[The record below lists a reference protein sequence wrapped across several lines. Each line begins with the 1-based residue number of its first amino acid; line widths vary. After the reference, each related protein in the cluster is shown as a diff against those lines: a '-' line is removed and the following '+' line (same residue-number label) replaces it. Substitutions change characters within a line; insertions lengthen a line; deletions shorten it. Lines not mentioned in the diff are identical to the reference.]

1 MSVSYNKSKYNFNLS
16 EENRYE
22 KLLKIDK
29 KILFYKNFLI
39 CKNYQNKYEIFIF
52 LFKLI
57 KNNLYLYKLNNGEQE
72 LINIFQVN
80 CDLNLIVNNIKIDP
94 EWNTLSIPDGDSV
107 IIYSIDDL
115 LNNKF
120 EIKNLKLN
128 LSYENLIDNNY
139 STYIFNDNIIR
150 IFKFDNKIKKL
161 EFFNNN
167 ETRTINFIKDDFEKL
182 YFSNNGKFILF
193 QQNNNLKILNL
204 LNEKSFSFKNLKGDN
219 IESKWLISN
228 DGNIIICKKKLEI
241 KIMILLDNNIISNK
255 VKILENDIVM
265 LKENIFNNKI
275 LNSII
280 IFNKINSEI
289 RIYNIYDLKILKFNK
304 INYNLGN
311 FNKLSTNGDFFIFKD
326 SKNINIINIK
336 QIINLNFLKYETEM
350 ILQSINL
357 DNKIMNEIN
366 LENNSFSKN
375 IKLTNNTKKIFLK
388 ILKTNNIKIDSYE
401 YLNLPIIED
410 YNDYDSIDL
419 YFKFIDNV
427 DNIKLLLDRILNDE
441 LFQTKIKILIK
452 VFIEISKN
460 IYYNCISN
468 NSIINSKKYIEL
480 VLLSL
485 FIYLEDK
492 LENKDSIKKDINNF
506 LVFNNL

>member
-29 KILFYKNFLI
+29 KMLFYKNFLI
-39 CKNYQNKYEIFIF
+39 CKNYNNKYEIFIF
-52 LFKLI
+52 VFKLI

-72 LINIFQVN
+72 LINIFEVN
-80 CDLNLIVNNIKIDP
+80 SDLNLIVNNIKIDP
-94 EWNTLSIPDGDSV
+94 EWNKLLIPDGDSV
-107 IIYSIDDL
+107 IMYSIDDL

-128 LSYENLIDNNY
+128 ISYENLIDNNY
-139 STYIFNDNIIR
+139 STYIFNENIIR

-182 YFSNNGKFILF
+182 YFSNNGNFILF
-193 QQNNNLKILNL
+193 QENNNLKIINL
-204 LNEKSFSFKNLKGDN
+204 LNEKSFSIKNLKENN
-219 IESKWLISN
+219 IESQWLISN
-228 DGNIIICKKKLEI
+228 DGSIIISKKKLEI
-241 KIMILLDNNIISNK
+241 KIMILLDNNLTSNK
-255 VKILENDIVM
+255 IKILEDDIVM

-289 RIYNIYDLKILKFNK
+289 RIYNIYDLKILKLNK

-311 FNKLSTNGDFFIFKD
+311 FNKLSTNGNFFIFKD
-326 SKNINIINIK
+326 TQNINIINIK
-336 QIINLNFLKYETEM
+336 QIINLNFLKYETEI
-350 ILQSINL
+350 ILESINL
-357 DNKIMNEIN
+357 GNKIIDEIK

-375 IKLTNNTKKIFLK
+375 IKLTNNTKKIFSKL
-388 ILKTNNIKIDSYE
+388 LKTNIIKIDSYE

-410 YNDYDSIDL
+410 NNDYDCIDL
-419 YFKFIDNV
+419 YFKFIDDV
-427 DNIKLLLDRILNDE
+427 DNIKLLLDKILNDE
-441 LFQTKIKILIK
+441 LFQTKMKILFK
-452 VFIEISKN
+452 VYIEITKN
-460 IYYNCISN
+460 LYYNCISN
-468 NSIINSKKYIEL
+468 SSIINYKKYIEI
-480 VLLSL
+480 VLMNL

-492 LENKDSIKKDINNF
+492 IENKNSVKQEINNF
-506 LVFNNL
+506 LIFNNL